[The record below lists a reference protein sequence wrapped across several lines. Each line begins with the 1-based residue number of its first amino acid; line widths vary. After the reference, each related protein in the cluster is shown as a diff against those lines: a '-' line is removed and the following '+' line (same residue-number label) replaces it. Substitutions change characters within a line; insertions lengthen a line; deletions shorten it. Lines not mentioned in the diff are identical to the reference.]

1 MTSRY
6 GIHERGTSNRASGYW
21 SRRFHWD
28 KSIPSPQEV
37 LQKTN
42 VQAQKELADLK
53 PGDIVTY
60 FRPPEFAGD
69 VIYSV
74 VAVSRRY
81 IEVNAGAKGRLRF
94 MGTETPSPG
103 RLETDDYRS
112 LDRLKKVTDLPGQTG
127 KVIP

>member
-6 GIHERGTSNRASGYW
+6 GIHERGTGSMASGYW

-28 KSIPSPQEV
+28 KKIPSPQEV

-42 VQAQKELADLK
+42 MQAQKELADLK
-53 PGDIVTY
+53 PGDTVTY
-60 FRPPEFAGD
+60 FRPPEFAGGM
-69 VIYSV
+69 VYSV